1 MNTERTELG
10 PNNEVKLFSSK
21 TRAIKFLNETQT

>member
-1 MNTERTELG
+1 MNTERTDLA
-10 PNNEVKLFSSK
+10 PNKEVKLFSSK